1 MREEERQSVAVCG
14 GVKRS
19 EAELRRG
26 KGSGIV
32 RVLGQGEE
40 GGVQESGPAR
50 VARSP
55 AGHVAVLV
63 VW

>member
-1 MREEERQSVAVCG
+1 MKRGRQSWTRARVRDEAG
-14 GVKRS
+14 MGVSDGVRS
-19 EAELRRG
+19 GTGL
-26 KGSGIV
+26 
-32 RVLGQGEE
+32 
-40 GGVQESGPAR
+40 ESESAR